1 MKTTL
6 KDIEN
11 SGRDYITINQ
21 AADVLGSC
29 YLTMKKTID
38 SDPAKLGFP
47 IIRIGNRVKIP
58 KQPFLKIMR
67 GE

>member
-11 SGRDYITINQ
+11 SSRDYITINQ

-38 SDPAKLGFP
+38 NNPEKLGFP
-47 IIRIGNRVKIP
+47 VIKVGNRVKIP